1 MFFEHHVPKNYHFF
15 AQLVQKWGPHETHPK
30 EKNNL
35 FIEIT
40 KLDHKLSKT
49 FILSNYHMFWQMM
62 FYNSSLF
69 HSYTFYIQLVSTTIF
84 CSGDI

>member
-15 AQLVQKWGPHETHPK
+15 AQLVQKWGPHGTHPK

-49 FILSNYHMFWQMM
+49 FYFIKLSYVLANDV
-62 FYNSSLF
+62 L
-69 HSYTFYIQLVSTTIF
+69 
-84 CSGDI
+84 

>member
-15 AQLVQKWGPHETHPK
+15 AQLVQKWGPHGTHPK

-49 FILSNYHMFWQMM
+49 FYFIKLSYVFLANDV
-62 FYNSSLF
+62 L
-69 HSYTFYIQLVSTTIF
+69 
-84 CSGDI
+84 